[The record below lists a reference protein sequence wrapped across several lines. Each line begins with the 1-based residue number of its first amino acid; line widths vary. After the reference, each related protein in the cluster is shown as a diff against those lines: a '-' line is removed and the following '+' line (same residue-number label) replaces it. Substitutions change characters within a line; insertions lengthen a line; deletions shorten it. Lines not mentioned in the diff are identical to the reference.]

1 MPPPGPIHMTPP
13 PVPMPP
19 PSESTGDVER
29 TMKGLV
35 RLWPI
40 VGPIVLALIGI
51 GYATRSHGEAIARLE
66 GALTAKASSSDL
78 GHAVE
83 ELRDVAA
90 RVQREADKREQ
101 RERELADTLNDI
113 RRDLERVCARVQC
126 SR

>member
-1 MPPPGPIHMTPP
+1 MPPPGPIHMHPP

-51 GYATRSHGEAIARLE
+51 GFATRSHGEAIARLE
-66 GALTAKASSSDL
+66 GALTAKASTSDL

-83 ELRDVAA
+83 ELRDIAS

-101 RERELADTLNDI
+101 HERELATTLNEI

-126 SR
+126 GR